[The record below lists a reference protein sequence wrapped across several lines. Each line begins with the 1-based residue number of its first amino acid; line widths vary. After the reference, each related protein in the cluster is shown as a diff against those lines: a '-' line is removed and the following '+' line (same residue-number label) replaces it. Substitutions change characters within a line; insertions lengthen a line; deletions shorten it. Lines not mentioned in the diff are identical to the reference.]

1 MKHKYALLIISSLF
15 LSTFFPYP
23 ESSYADVTFES
34 LLDTDGQPK
43 VIVKITSQITEY
55 DYHSINKFLNNKVE
69 EAYVDFDVDSL
80 GGDVEAAINI
90 GRLAR
95 KYNASVSSIY
105 GTCAS
110 SCVFILAGGVDR
122 HLLSSIV
129 GIHRPFLPNDNET
142 TIQGQKKQQ
151 NKWEAII
158 KEYLKSVNISTDLY
172 DEMFRIEPSDMKILT
187 SAELERYG
195 LNKPDPYW
203 QDAQDTIS
211 ANRYGLT
218 KQEYIKRNAKANSI
232 CYSTS
237 IGGLKNTLQITS
249 KCVDNILNGLD
260 PLTGIH

>member
-142 TIQGQKKQQ
+142 TIQ
-151 NKWEAII
+151 
-158 KEYLKSVNISTDLY
+158 
-172 DEMFRIEPSDMKILT
+172 
-187 SAELERYG
+187 
-195 LNKPDPYW
+195 
-203 QDAQDTIS
+203 
-211 ANRYGLT
+211 
-218 KQEYIKRNAKANSI
+218 
-232 CYSTS
+232 
-237 IGGLKNTLQITS
+237 
-249 KCVDNILNGLD
+249 
-260 PLTGIH
+260 

>member
-1 MKHKYALLIISSLF
+1 
-15 LSTFFPYP
+15 
-23 ESSYADVTFES
+23 
-34 LLDTDGQPK
+34 
-43 VIVKITSQITEY
+43 
-55 DYHSINKFLNNKVE
+55 
-69 EAYVDFDVDSL
+69 
-80 GGDVEAAINI
+80 
-90 GRLAR
+90 
-95 KYNASVSSIY
+95 
-105 GTCAS
+105 
-110 SCVFILAGGVDR
+110 
-122 HLLSSIV
+122 
-129 GIHRPFLPNDNET
+129 
-142 TIQGQKKQQ
+142 
-151 NKWEAII
+151 
-158 KEYLKSVNISTDLY
+158 
-172 DEMFRIEPSDMKILT
+172 MKILT